1 MNKMTMTLMFILL
14 AIPLAYAG
22 DWVRPL
28 VAAGSSLWSEGLG
41 GAIYYDGGYVG
52 IGVSSPSETL
62 EVSASLTDPSSNNN
76 NTVLVLDSL
85 SGTHDSALSFYNQ
98 GQKEFDIC
106 MDDSSN
112 DELKFIRGGNIE
124 CAGKDTFTMTAYGME
139 MGTAMLY
146 FDSPTR
152 WYRTPC
158 CSSIGNNFFEFDK
171 LVGGLDLET
180 LTGGQQGQR
189 ITIICTDTESIV
201 WDEAGNINLNN
212 VGDFDCAV
220 EGVGSTLE
228 LIYFDDVDQ
237 PYEWSETSR
246 SSNNP

>member
-1 MNKMTMTLMFILL
+1 MMVLL
-14 AIPLAYAG
+14 TPIVFAG
-22 DWVRPL
+22 DWVRPITEA
-28 VAAGSSLWSEGLG
+28 VSNLWSEGTDG
-41 GAIYYDGGYVG
+41 DIYYESGYVG
-52 IGVSSPSETL
+52 VGVSSPSETL
-62 EVSASLTDPSSNNN
+62 EVSASLTDPDSNNN
-76 NTVLVLDSL
+76 ETVLVLDSL

-106 MDDSSN
+106 MDDSTTG

-124 CAGKDTFTMTAYGME
+124 CGGKDIFTMTVYGVE

-171 LVGGLDLET
+171 AIGGLDLET

-201 WDEAGNINLNN
+201 WDQAGNINLNN

-228 LIYFDDVDQ
+228 LIYFDDDDQ